1 LPYSERMVPNRLPT
15 SRWRH
20 LLILVPLGLAIGLA
34 IGWIFRDLLF
44 GVAVGGALGAAYGLL
59 LALRNPR

>member
-1 LPYSERMVPNRLPT
+1 VWGRLVV

-20 LLILVPLGLAIGLA
+20 LLFLFPCGLLIGLVV
-34 IGWIFRDLLF
+34 GWIFRDLLF
-44 GVAVGGALGAAYGLL
+44 GVAVGSGMGVAFGLL

>member
-1 LPYSERMVPNRLPT
+1 MWSRPVA

-20 LLILVPLGLAIGLA
+20 LLFLFPCGLLVGLAV
-34 IGWIFRDLLF
+34 GWIFHDLLF
-44 GVAVGGALGAAYGLL
+44 GVAVGGGMGAAFGLL

>member
-1 LPYSERMVPNRLPT
+1 MRSRLFA

-20 LLILVPLGLAIGLA
+20 VLFLVPLGLLVGLA
-34 IGWIFRDLLF
+34 VGGIFRDLLF
-44 GVAVGGALGAAYGLL
+44 GVVVGGGMGAAFGLL

>member
-1 LPYSERMVPNRLPT
+1 VGSSLFA

-20 LLILVPLGLAIGLA
+20 VLFLVPLGLLVGLA
-34 IGWIFRDLLF
+34 VGWIFQDLIF
-44 GVAVGGALGAAYGLL
+44 GVAVGGGMGAAFGLL

>member
-1 LPYSERMVPNRLPT
+1 MRGSLLA

-20 LLILVPLGLAIGLA
+20 LLFLVPLGLAIGLA
-34 IGWIFRDLLF
+34 VGWIFRDVLF
-44 GVAVGGALGAAYGLL
+44 GVTVGGGMGVAFGLL

>member
-1 LPYSERMVPNRLPT
+1 MRSSLTS

-20 LLILVPLGLAIGLA
+20 VLCLVPLGLLVGLVV
-34 IGWIFRDLLF
+34 GWIFRDLWF
-44 GVAVGGALGAAYGLL
+44 GVAVGGGLGTAFGLL